1 MHQIIAFVVVD
12 RMIAIVASQKIA
24 LSGFGRKWHEK
35 VDTKTR

>member
-1 MHQIIAFVVVD
+1 MHQVIAFVVVVT
-12 RMIAIVASQKIA
+12 IVASHKVA